1 MGVKVIIENIK
12 SFYIKHKKKISISAR
27 ILISAGLISYLVFF
41 RSGFEDFNT
50 FLNILKTV
58 DLALLAASASTYL
71 FGIWISALRWQILL
85 KTQNIK
91 ISQGFLVSSLMIGLF
106 FNNLLPTSIGGDIF
120 RTLDIS
126 KKAGVSAGRSASII
140 IIERLSGI
148 VMAATFAT
156 VALFFGFAT
165 VGQTSYIIPVVIFF
179 FLCIIA
185 LFIIL
190 NPSVLKLDRVVK
202 KVGFLLKIRE
212 KLKEIYH
219 TFQSFKKYKAHL
231 AGVLICSFL
240 LQLGVIYHY
249 YLASISMGIE
259 LSFVSFI
266 FIVPVITIISM
277 LPISIGGAGV
287 RENSLVFLM
296 AALGAS
302 AERSATVS
310 LILLAMLLIL
320 GLIGAIIY
328 IVRPFVMKQAVLK
341 NPDSRL
347 PES

>member
-1 MGVKVIIENIK
+1 MSFKNIIQALK

-27 ILISAGLISYLVFF
+27 ILISAGLIAYLVFF
-41 RSGFEDFNT
+41 RSGFDNFNT
-50 FLNILKTV
+50 FLNILKNV
-58 DLALLAASASTYL
+58 DLALLAASASIYL

-85 KTQNIK
+85 RTQNIK
-91 ISQGFLVSSLMIGLF
+91 ISQGYLISSLMIGLF

-126 KKAGVSAGRSASII
+126 KKAQISAGKSASII

-148 VMAATFAT
+148 VIAAVFAII
-156 VALFFGFAT
+156 ALFLGFTT
-165 VGQTSYIIPVVIFF
+165 VGKTSYIIPVVIFF
-179 FLCIIA
+179 VLCVIA

-190 NPSVLKLDRVVK
+190 NPSILKLDRLVK
-202 KVGFLLKIRE
+202 KIKFLLKIRE

-219 TFQSFKKYKAHL
+219 TFLSFKKYKLHL

-249 YLASISMGIE
+249 YLASLSMDTG
-259 LSFVSFI
+259 LSFASFI

-296 AALGAS
+296 VALGAS

-310 LILLAMLLIL
+310 LILLAMLILL

-328 IVRPFVMKQAVLK
+328 IARPFVLKQAAPKSTDIQLTEK
-341 NPDSRL
+341 
-347 PES
+347 